1 MKAFEAS
8 DDIPLTALKI
18 LIAGGF
24 GVGKTTMVATV
35 SEIEP
40 LTTEEILTTASA
52 ATDSLV
58 GVENK
63 TTTTV
68 SMDFGR
74 ITLWRQQLQLLLFGT
89 PGQDRFWF
97 MWDDLA
103 LGSIG
108 AVVLADTRRLDD
120 CFSAVEFF
128 EDRGVPFVVA
138 VNEFDTAH
146 RYTAEEVQSAIE
158 LNPDVPVIMFDARA
172 PFSTQQVLIRL
183 VEYALTLSLRSAPA
197 SEPALEPPA
206 PTPSPSLPS
215 SAASSFDGNPHRAL

>member
-18 LIAGGF
+18 VIAGGF

-52 ATDSLV
+52 ATDSLA

-146 RYTAEEVQSAIE
+146 RYTAEEVQAAIE

-172 PFSTQQVLIRL
+172 PYSTQQVLIRL
-183 VEYALTLSLRSAPA
+183 VEYALTLSLRSSPE
-197 SEPALEPPA
+197 SEPVLAP
-206 PTPSPSLPS
+206 PTPTSPTTT
-215 SAASSFDGNPHRAL
+215 FDGNPHRAL